1 MEKLFITNIYWFYLF
16 SVFWLTKVVII
27 LFNDYSV
34 IVKCFI
40 LDGFIEYIIFLLK
53 LFANIVKRL
62 YFVNDTNVLFRKT
75 TSCYVVSY

>member
-34 IVKCFI
+34 IVKRFI
-40 LDGFIEYIIFLLK
+40 LDNFIEYIIY
-53 LFANIVKRL
+53 VKAICKCC
-62 YFVNDTNVLFRKT
+62 VKT
-75 TSCYVVSY
+75 IFCQ